1 MILISRR
8 GAQGPKTLFPFHKAI
23 KILSLH
29 CTYSQNGTRRAELHF
44 YLIIFYHIGAGWYAQ
59 KAEPCQQYWSM
70 ITWILIQRD
79 LLS

>member
-44 YLIIFYHIGAGWYAQ
+44 YLIIF
-59 KAEPCQQYWSM
+59 
-70 ITWILIQRD
+70 
-79 LLS
+79 LSYRRWMVCSEGRALSAVLVHDYMDTNSA